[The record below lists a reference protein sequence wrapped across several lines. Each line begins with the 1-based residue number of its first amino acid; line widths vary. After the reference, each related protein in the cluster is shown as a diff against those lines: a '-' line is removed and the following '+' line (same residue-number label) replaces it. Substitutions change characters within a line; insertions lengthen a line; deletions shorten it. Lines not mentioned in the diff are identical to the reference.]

1 MTFIKPPNCC
11 KGYVIERL
19 FQQCFN
25 SIMPVSLLN
34 GIRKASSRYISMHY
48 NLDIPTATL
57 IGTMSFMNILNIPK
71 G

>member
-1 MTFIKPPNCC
+1 MFIKPKNCC
-11 KGYVIERL
+11 KVYVLECL

-34 GIRKASSRYISMHY
+34 GIRKAFSRYIIMHY
-48 NLDIPTATL
+48 KLDIPTATL
-57 IGTMSFMNILNIPK
+57 IGTMSFKNILNIPK